1 MDLIKTLFPCIPNPR
16 KPHHQAHLP
25 EKKPLLARQSQTYP
39 SYPSEKKQPTLS
51 IQEASDQIASVLF
64 HSTAED
70 IPLQRQVNSII
81 HQAGGWTE
89 SLAEAILTT
98 FTRTLSD
105 ALSEAIAPASALPP
119 LIHDALAKVIDAGK
133 QTAELA
139 EWFVEEHPVWT
150 GVILTLVALGVL
162 WLLWPWILGALG
174 FGEEGIIEASWA
186 ARWQSSI
193 GNVKK
198 RSLFSFF
205 QRLGARIGT
214 KG

>member
-1 MDLIKTLFPCIPNPR
+1 MDLIKTLFPCIPAPR
-16 KPHHQAHLP
+16 KPHHQTSLE
-25 EKKPLLARQSQTYP
+25 EKQPLLAPRSRT
-39 SYPSEKKQPTLS
+39 YPSEKQPSLS
-51 IQEASDQIASVLF
+51 IQEASDRIATALL
-64 HSTAED
+64 HSTTED
-70 IPLQRQVNSII
+70 LPLQRQVTNII

-89 SLAEAILTT
+89 SLAEGILTAFT
-98 FTRTLSD
+98 FL
-105 ALSEAIAPASALPP
+105 
-119 LIHDALAKVIDAGK
+119 LAKAIELKISITPIIQDAVDKVVEAGK